1 VLYSQGQGSRGV
13 SSTARPTR
21 HISSTP
27 ERMLDAPGIRD
38 DYYLNLLSWGPNN
51 ILAVA
56 LGPVVYLWDPTTGQI
71 NDIPALEVCVVHL
84 LCVLSSVD
92 CIAVVH
98 GRSLLTSTSLMMLYK
113 ATPFIH

>member
-71 NDIPALEVCVVHL
+71 NDIPALEVCV
-84 LCVLSSVD
+84 LCIY
-92 CIAVVH
+92 CIYHAC
-98 GRSLLTSTSLMMLYK
+98 SIL
-113 ATPFIH
+113 P